1 MPFSVTWNTLLER
14 LDALHEEAT
23 LITPLSNNR
32 IRITTSKTNASSSSS
47 VTVTLTRRVHS
58 SATSLKRS
66 TGASPRSQASSIL
79 IDYHLTLTHIPPS

>member
-32 IRITTSKTNASSSSS
+32 IRITD
-47 VTVTLTRRVHS
+47 VQDQRVIIQFRDRDIDQTRPLQR
-58 SATSLKRS
+58 
-66 TGASPRSQASSIL
+66 
-79 IDYHLTLTHIPPS
+79 D